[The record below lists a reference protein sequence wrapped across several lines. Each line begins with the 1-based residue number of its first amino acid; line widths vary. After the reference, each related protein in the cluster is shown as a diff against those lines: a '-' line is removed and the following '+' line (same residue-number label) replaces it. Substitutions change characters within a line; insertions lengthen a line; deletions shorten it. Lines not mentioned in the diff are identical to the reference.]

1 MSSGVIFQHFWL
13 DQNHD
18 LELRTHENIKNLVG
32 LLPNNV
38 PVLAYDIRIKEIGE
52 AIRNKFTNLTEFWE
66 ISIANDAELKQ
77 ILKNWIQKQNIKNIY
92 IAGLHFNCCVMQLTT
107 KLKEIAPQLGLHW
120 NWDFVVKIIEE
131 CTISLHEDKIH
142 PCELTDTKLHMDYS
156 LVPQW
161 LIKKQQVL
169 NLINTEYFYK

>member
-1 MSSGVIFQHFWL
+1 MSSGIIFQGLLL
-13 DQNHD
+13 DQSHD
-18 LELRTHENIKNLVG
+18 LEKRTHQNILDFID
-32 LLPNNV
+32 LLPANI
-38 PVLAYDIRIKEIGE
+38 PVLAYDIKIKEIGE
-52 AIRNKFTNLTEFWE
+52 AIRNKFTNLTEFWK

-131 CTISLHEDKIH
+131 CTISLHEDEIN
-142 PCELTDTKLHMDYS
+142 PCELIDTKLHMDYS
-156 LVPQW
+156 MVPQW
-161 LIKKQQVL
+161 LVSEKEVL
-169 NLINTEYFYK
+169 YNVNRQSF